1 MADLILGSTTVMTES
16 SGTVTLGSSVS
27 VGKIIKTSVYDVPRG
42 TYSNVPT
49 FPWDDTLPTITEGV
63 QIWSTTYTPNAAAS
77 KILLRTHFFMF
88 ETSNVA
94 DACAAAFFVQDTNLA
109 VGMIL
114 DAYNW
119 YSGGSMHS
127 GAMFGETMVD
137 SWTGAKTISIRKGT
151 GHQSI
156 GYWHSGSSGTYAALF
171 DGSSNPFGKVIVQEI
186 AA

>member
-1 MADLILGSTTVMTES
+1 
-16 SGTVTLGSSVS
+16 
-27 VGKIIKTSVYDVPRG
+27 
-42 TYSNVPT
+42 
-49 FPWDDTLPTITEGV
+49 
-63 QIWSTTYTPNAAAS
+63 
-77 KILLRTHFFMF
+77 MF
-88 ETSNVA
+88 ETTNTA

-114 DAYNW
+114 DAKNE
-119 YSGGSMHS
+119 YSGDSRHA
-127 GAMFGETMVD
+127 GAMFGETMVN

-156 GYWHSGSSGTYAALF
+156 GYWHSGGNGTYAALF